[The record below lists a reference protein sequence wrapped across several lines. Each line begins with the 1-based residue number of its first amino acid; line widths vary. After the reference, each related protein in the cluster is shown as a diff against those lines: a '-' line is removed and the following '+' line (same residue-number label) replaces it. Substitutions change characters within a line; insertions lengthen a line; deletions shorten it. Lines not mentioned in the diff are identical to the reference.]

1 MPQRTLRHQ
10 RQRRLS
16 LLVFVGLL
24 VSMLGTV
31 GFAATQGGLSLAAT
45 VDAAVEGK
53 RFSLTDFELQSI
65 FNKWL
70 GEVGAF
76 VTGRRDSGAD
86 ADRLVTR
93 YFSLRTEIATLEA
106 DGARERTEIAELR
119 RERHLLEN
127 RAERILESRVADAL
141 RSAGIVRTLP
151 LFGGQDL
158 LWPPVDIEL
167 TQPPRLLAIS
177 PRDEIRLV
185 RDILLD
191 PDLSLAEIVAIEQ
204 LVEADGRWSAL
215 VDAVGGVAAYPA
227 IVRDSRSY
235 ESSINTIAHEWVHH
249 YLFFF
254 PLGQGF
260 FRNNEV
266 RTINETVADIVAAE
280 IDDLVFA
287 ASPAVRPTETRNA
300 DRTESD
306 EILFQLRFD
315 VDRLLAAGEVD
326 QAERLMD
333 EVRLEL
339 TALGRD
345 LRRIN
350 QAYFAFNGVYATSAA
365 SSSPIGLLL
374 QELRGAAA
382 SLADFLA
389 KVRDVTGQTE
399 LEALLT
405 QP

>member
-1 MPQRTLRHQ
+1 M
-10 RQRRLS
+10 
-16 LLVFVGLL
+16 
-24 VSMLGTV
+24 
-31 GFAATQGGLSLAAT
+31 
-45 VDAAVEGK
+45 
-53 RFSLTDFELQSI
+53 
-65 FNKWL
+65 
-70 GEVGAF
+70 
-76 VTGRRDSGAD
+76 
-86 ADRLVTR
+86 
-93 YFSLRTEIATLEA
+93 
-106 DGARERTEIAELR
+106 
-119 RERHLLEN
+119 
-127 RAERILESRVADAL
+127 
-141 RSAGIVRTLP
+141 
-151 LFGGQDL
+151 
-158 LWPPVDIEL
+158 
-167 TQPPRLLAIS
+167 
-177 PRDEIRLV
+177 
-185 RDILLD
+185 
-191 PDLSLAEIVAIEQ
+191 
-204 LVEADGRWSAL
+204 
-215 VDAVGGVAAYPA
+215 
-227 IVRDSRSY
+227 
-235 ESSINTIAHEWVHH
+235 
-249 YLFFF
+249 
-254 PLGQGF
+254 
-260 FRNNEV
+260 